1 MEAVFVKLWFNR
13 NLESVL
19 MLIRFTHE
27 RRRQKREKIGGYRI
41 SMKMNEAVIHVGL
54 TNIRSGEKERGEE
67 IQMQDTE
74 REVGVEGTWGER
86 DIKTLEIEIKDD
98 EIWKRR

>member
-27 RRRQKREKIGGYRI
+27 RRRQKRDKKVGYRI

-54 TNIRSGEKERGEE
+54 KNIRSEKTREAKRYTCRTLRERWE
-67 IQMQDTE
+67 
-74 REVGVEGTWGER
+74 
-86 DIKTLEIEIKDD
+86 
-98 EIWKRR
+98 